1 MALTEEQ
8 LMPVPG
14 LCSRWVRLPS
24 GARAHYVTAG
34 ETGPAVVL
42 LHGGMAGSSGTAGWQ
57 YMAPFLGAGGFRVY
71 CPDMPGFGLTTDP
84 AAAYRPGPAGHL
96 EFLHDFVNTLC
107 LDTFHLAGN
116 SMGCTNTVNYVV
128 AHPDRVASFALVAG
142 LIGDLAPRDELIA
155 MTPDRPKPPAFDG
168 SQRSMRSALA
178 AITVDPAR
186 ISDDLVAMRTAAANR
201 NREAFARHSAAA
213 FAAGPDERAMLVTKG
228 RLDRLTVPGIYLY
241 GEDDAGYPVSWG
253 HRQEDALPTVQF
265 FYPPDCGHQGQTDQ
279 PDLFNQVFLEFFR
292 DGRVSRDAADRAGI
306 SRRRPEIRALVAAPG
321 YAEAEAARD

>member
-1 MALTEEQ
+1 MPLTEEL
-8 LMPVPG
+8 LMFVPG

-57 YMAPFLGAGGFRVY
+57 YMAPFLGANGFRVY
-71 CPDMPGFGLTTDP
+71 CPDMPAFGLTADP
-84 AAAYRPGPAGHL
+84 AGAYRPGPAGHL

-128 AHPDRVASFALVAG
+128 AHPQRVISFALVAG

-155 MTPDRPKPPAFDG
+155 MTPDRPKPVPFDG
-168 SQRSMRSALA
+168 SAASMRSVLA
-178 AITVDPAR
+178 AITADPAR

-201 NREAFARHSAAA
+201 NHEAYQRHSAAA
-213 FAAGPDERAMLVTKG
+213 FSAGPDEHAALTTRG

-241 GEDDAGYPVSWG
+241 GQDDAGYPVSWG
-253 HRQEDALPTVQF
+253 YRQEDALATVQF
-265 FYPPDCGHQGQTDQ
+265 FYPPNCGHQGQTDQ

-292 DGRVSRDAADRAGI
+292 DGRVSRDTADLAGV
-306 SRRRPEIRALVAAPG
+306 SRRRPEIPSLVAAG
-321 YAEAEAARD
+321 NAEAGARP